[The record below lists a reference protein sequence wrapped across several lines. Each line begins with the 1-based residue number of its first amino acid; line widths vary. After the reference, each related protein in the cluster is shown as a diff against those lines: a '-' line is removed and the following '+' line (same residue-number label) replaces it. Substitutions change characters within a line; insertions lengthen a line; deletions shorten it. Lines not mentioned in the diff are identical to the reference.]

1 MGEVINVRCKA
12 CKKEWQCFTGNG
24 LLHGRKETVLAAFS
38 EKDRQQAQR
47 LMEESKIPA
56 YDFQYRLAVC
66 GQCHNV
72 VAVPVLRSADSEE
85 TVTGGCPLCGENI
98 KDLCEEEQSVE
109 DWSEKT
115 ACPVCKCMRMEAEE
129 SGQWD

>member
-38 EKDRQQAQR
+38 EEDRQQAVN
-47 LMEESKIPA
+47 LLGEGPFPL

-66 GQCHNV
+66 GHCHNIV
-72 VAVPVLRSADSEE
+72 TVPVLQAVESGEQ
-85 TVTGGCPLCGENI
+85 VTGRCPLCGQKAEN
-98 KDLCEEEQSVE
+98 LCGEEQNVKE
-109 DWSEKT
+109 WSEKT
-115 ACPVCKCMRMEAEE
+115 ACPVCRSRRLDAEE
-129 SGQWD
+129 AGHWD